1 VIGGM
6 DAQGVETPTRPLR
19 ILIADDH
26 PLIRGALRHDLERAG
41 LEVCADVATGAAA
54 VQAALR
60 ERPDLCLLDIQMPH
74 GGGIAATVAIRR
86 SLPGTK
92 IVLITAAP
100 DEDGVLAAARAGA
113 DGYLPKDINPRRLP
127 QIIRAVAGGETSYPR
142 RLLWPLLHALRQATL
157 ALRNLNAQSSPAP
170 LPASSGGVSLNEAPR
185 GTPGVIQGDHT

>member
-1 VIGGM
+1 MRPVIG
-6 DAQGVETPTRPLR
+6 DRDDQEVETPTRPLR

-26 PLIRGALRHDLERAG
+26 PLIRGALRHDLERGG

-92 IVLITAAP
+92 IVLITAVP

-113 DGYLPKDINPRRLP
+113 DGYLPKDIDPRRLP
-127 QIIRAVAGGETSYPR
+127 QAIRAVAGGETSYPR

-170 LPASSGGVSLNEAPR
+170 LPACRGSGNVNEAPR
-185 GTPGVIQGDHT
+185 GTQA